1 MGSNY
6 YEAVDLEDNEP
17 PPPAASEP
25 EPARKMA
32 KQLPQRGVDLFWE
45 KVVVLTSR
53 WSCIKLIRTVH
64 NEKSRKSAQYP
75 PIRYICQDQSLQGH
89 QGPR

>member
-17 PPPAASEP
+17 PPPAAPEP

-45 KVVVLTSR
+45 KVVILHFT
-53 WSCIKLIRTVH
+53 LELH
-64 NEKSRKSAQYP
+64 
-75 PIRYICQDQSLQGH
+75 
-89 QGPR
+89 